1 MADDKKYS
9 LDDILEELAS
19 KQKDQVSEIT
29 RHNTDIFVPPM
40 VKPDIG
46 GILGSPD
53 KKTENE
59 PVIKPEAVG
68 LPAGKPPRASRE
80 LNSQSRLSADAD
92 LSSPPSPKQEKPP
105 TLTKVTPVKKPPAR
119 GFSEKTSFSSAYTEE
134 TKSKKTFSDKIEN
147 SGVDTDKLEA
157 AGLHFKSDKYVIP
170 DNATRSQAYREDL
183 AAIRRA
189 ELKKRADA
197 ILSEMDEDKPDVF
210 KSIAQTYHKAITGF
224 FTRVLPRPED
234 TADLRDREAG
244 LIDREELLSDSHRRL
259 TEKKRGEPQV
269 RRKASDVNLNLSGKI
284 LPDTYSF
291 SASEEQKILELQKRR
306 NDKVREF
313 KLVGEENENNVIE
326 EATQDGEYESYEN
339 AKDVYLDI
347 IVLRRTF
354 IIRTLIIFICTIL
367 GFFIAISNDLPE
379 IGHPLI
385 FDKIAN
391 AEYFIVINC
400 ILGIIAAVAA
410 LPVVGDGFSKI
421 LSLKPNGNSPMSLAI
436 GGAVLL
442 TGAAYFQ
449 PLIISGGWV
458 QCMVP
463 VACASLF
470 FSMIGKIAVLDRA
483 RVNFKPFSGAE
494 AKYAVY
500 TVEDPEAVNIFTR
513 GVIKDVP
520 KLAAYG
526 ETEFVEGFMKN
537 LYASDIYDRFCRTS
551 APITVACSLII
562 GIIAF
567 ALSYANLGSD
577 AVFAGFSAMVSVLTL
592 CAGFMNL
599 QIVNIPEAAECSK
612 LSKEGAVLLG
622 YEGIE
627 EFAETNSVLADGASL
642 FPNGSISLAGI
653 KLFSDTRIDEAIVE
667 AASLTHLAQSI
678 LDSMFYD
685 IIRGKTELLS
695 PVESYIYEDGMG
707 LCGWINNRRVLLGNR
722 ELMLNHS
729 IEGLPPATKEA
740 DYTGKRKSAVYLSVG
755 GHLSAMFIIDML
767 PNVEIADALDTL
779 NKKGVTVILRTVDSI
794 INISK
799 LSDMFDVP
807 SDMFKLIPY
816 RHHEAFETQTA
827 YAPRRSANAVVT
839 GLLRSFAK
847 LVSSAKKLRA
857 VIFTGLGLQMVSMI
871 LGALIVLVMVVL
883 GSVKDVTATFAGVYC
898 IVFWAVMT
906 LIQSVSRVI
915 K

>member
-1 MADDKKYS
+1 MKMSDEKKYS

-19 KQKDQVSEIT
+19 KQKGQVEEIT
-29 RHNTDIFVPPM
+29 RHNTDIFTPPT
-40 VKPDIG
+40 VKPDVG
-46 GILGSPD
+46 GIIPMPKS
-53 KKTENE
+53 
-59 PVIKPEAVG
+59 KPE
-68 LPAGKPPRASRE
+68 PEPEPEQKPEPE
-80 LNSQSRLSADAD
+80 
-92 LSSPPSPKQEKPP
+92 PEKPIK
-105 TLTKVTPVKKPPAR
+105 KVTPVKKPTR
-119 GFSEKTSFSSAYTEE
+119 GFSEKTGFTSAYTEE
-134 TKSKKTFSDKIEN
+134 TTSKKTFSDKIEEG
-147 SGVDTDKLEA
+147 SADTDKLEA

-170 DNATRSQAYREDL
+170 DNSNRSQAYREDL

-197 ILSEMDEDKPDVF
+197 ILNEIDEEKPDVF

-224 FTRVLPRPED
+224 FTRVLPKPED
-234 TADLRDREAG
+234 TDEIDYGGNDRGVSVADREAG
-244 LIDREELLSDSHRRL
+244 LLDRGELLEGSRRRL
-259 TEKKRGEPQV
+259 SDKKRAEPQK

-284 LPDTYSF
+284 LPNTYSF
-291 SASEEQKILELQKRR
+291 SDAEEQKILELQKRR

-313 KLVGEENENNVIE
+313 KLFGEEN
-326 EATQDGEYESYEN
+326 DGGGGDAPAGVSRDNIFGAEDVYAGDTSEYVSYEN
-339 AKDVYLDI
+339 AKSVYSDI
-347 IVLRRTF
+347 MSLHRKY
-354 IIRTLIIFICTIL
+354 IICALVIFICTVL
-367 GFFIAISNDLPE
+367 GFYMAIANDIADIP
-379 IGHPLI
+379 HPSM
-385 FDKIAN
+385 FDKKTN

-400 ILGIIAAVAA
+400 ILGIVAAVAA
-410 LPVVGDGFSKI
+410 LPVVGDGFSK
-421 LSLKPNGNSPMSLAI
+421 LLALKPNGDSPMAIAI
-436 GGAVLL
+436 GGALIL
-442 TGAAYFQ
+442 TGAAYIQ

-463 VACASLF
+463 VAMASLF
-470 FSMIGKIAVLDRA
+470 FAMIGKIAVLDRA

-500 TVEDPEAVNIFTR
+500 TVEDPEAVNLFTR
-513 GVIKDVP
+513 GIIKDVP

-526 ETEFVEGFMKN
+526 ETEFVEGFMKK

-551 APITVACSLII
+551 APITLAASLII
-562 GIIAF
+562 GIISF
-567 ALSYANLGSD
+567 ALAMSENEFDVAI
-577 AVFAGFSAMVSVLTL
+577 FAGFSAMVSVLTL
-592 CAGFMNL
+592 AAGFMNL
-599 QIVNIPEAAECSK
+599 LIVNVPEAAECTVLAST
-612 LSKEGAVLLG
+612 GAVLLG
-622 YEGIE
+622 YEGVE

-642 FPNGSISLAGI
+642 FPNGSIALAGI

-667 AASLTHLAQSI
+667 AASLTHQAQSI
-678 LDSMFYD
+678 LSSMFYD
-685 IIRGKTELLS
+685 IIRGKTELLN

-729 IEGLPPATKEA
+729 IEGLPPASKES

-755 GHLSAMFIIDML
+755 GHLSAMFVIDMI

-779 NKKGVTVILRTVDSI
+779 AKKGVTVILRTVDSI

-807 SDMFKLIPY
+807 SDMFKLIPF
-816 RHHEAFETQTA
+816 RHYENYEAQTA
-827 YAPRRSANAVVT
+827 YAPRRTANAVVT
-839 GLLRSFAK
+839 GLLRSFAR

-883 GSVKDVTATFAGVYC
+883 GSVKDVTATFAGIYC
-898 IVFWAVMT
+898 ISFWAVLT
-906 LIQSVSRVI
+906 LVQSFSRVI